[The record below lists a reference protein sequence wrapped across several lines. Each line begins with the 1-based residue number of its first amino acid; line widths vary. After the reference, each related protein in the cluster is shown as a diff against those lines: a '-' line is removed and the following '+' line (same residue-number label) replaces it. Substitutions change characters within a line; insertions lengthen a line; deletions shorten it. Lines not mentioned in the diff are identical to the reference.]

1 MNGKLKKKIKVIFC
15 LLCTLLL
22 IIFHIKTNVN
32 PVLIVLFEEQVK
44 TLANIAVNNACDSV
58 VSSYDL
64 NLMINY
70 KYNANGKLEVINV
83 NSALANKISK
93 EIMLK
98 SEYNISDLGKN
109 GVSVPIGALSGITYL
124 SGKGPILKVN
134 ACPSGSIG
142 VYFNSDFQSVGINH
156 TKHSIYL
163 VGNSSISI
171 VVPGLNHSIRTST
184 TVLLCENLIIGEVP
198 DGIIY
203 GNSFSQP

>member
-124 SGKGPILKVN
+124 SGKGPI
-134 ACPSGSIG
+134 
-142 VYFNSDFQSVGINH
+142 
-156 TKHSIYL
+156 
-163 VGNSSISI
+163 
-171 VVPGLNHSIRTST
+171 
-184 TVLLCENLIIGEVP
+184 
-198 DGIIY
+198 
-203 GNSFSQP
+203 

>member
-98 SEYNISDLGKN
+98 SEYNISDLAK
-109 GVSVPIGALSGITYL
+109 TEFRY
-124 SGKGPILKVN
+124 
-134 ACPSGSIG
+134 
-142 VYFNSDFQSVGINH
+142 
-156 TKHSIYL
+156 
-163 VGNSSISI
+163 
-171 VVPGLNHSIRTST
+171 R
-184 TVLLCENLIIGEVP
+184 
-198 DGIIY
+198 
-203 GNSFSQP
+203 